1 MEDLVYCAFKAE
13 SINIK
18 EENKQVSG
26 NAKLSI
32 FVLKNTDF
40 GDSNVAEVVLL
51 NSCNHCVWSSFCDAQ
66 RPDSLGVLFR
76 KGLGEL
82 SWSSELCGYGS
93 GEEVPWLIGVLNY
106 PVAFI

>member
-1 MEDLVYCAFKAE
+1 M
-13 SINIK
+13 
-18 EENKQVSG
+18 
-26 NAKLSI
+26 
-32 FVLKNTDF
+32 
-40 GDSNVAEVVLL
+40 
-51 NSCNHCVWSSFCDAQ
+51 
-66 RPDSLGVLFR
+66 LFR